1 METGRTVA
9 LVVLVLTGLYLVLL
23 LEDEAMQE
31 SKVRARS
38 RAGADGALLA
48 GFVGV
53 FLIDPRA
60 RLLRA
65 RAARARS
72 RS

>member
-1 METGRTVA
+1 MSALAVIVAYAFARSVSDVATGRTVA

-38 RAGADGALLA
+38 VLDADGAAA
-48 GFVGV
+48 GRASS
-53 FLIDPRA
+53 PR
-60 RLLRA
+60 
-65 RAARARS
+65 S
-72 RS
+72 